1 MIINHNIPA
10 LNTYRSLTTNN
21 ENTSKS
27 LSKLSSGLRIT
38 SAGDDAAGLAIS
50 EKMRSQIRGLTQA
63 SRNAYDG
70 KSLLAVAEGAL
81 NEVHSILQRMKELAV
96 QSAND
101 TNTRFD
107 RSEIQ
112 KEVEQLKTEIDRI
125 SRDTEF
131 NTMKLLNGTME
142 NRATVMD
149 MVTDFSGNNASLKGT
164 YKDASFRLDVVG
176 TGVEEGLYSLSVDD
190 GGKSANENGMQSLLN
205 GRVTNTVKAIG
216 VGVDQSVITA
226 GGTVSTAI
234 ESAIQ
239 FSTFTAASD
248 GSTGLG
254 AKFGDYRLDI
264 SGNLGGTYDL
274 TLTGPD
280 GKYQILKARD
290 ANTKAHFDQIGVT
303 VDFSQATISITG
315 DGYVTFTN
323 YISDMTFTLKN
334 SVTNTEINLS
344 VGAGEV
350 ITSYT
355 GQDLN
360 LGGLQFQATVGLF
373 TMPGVQGAAQIDVID
388 NSIKLHIGANAG
400 QNMSISILDSTT
412 KALGVNKVDLKEQ
425 RTSDTAISA
434 IDAAI
439 NRVSSER
446 SKMGAIVNRLEHT
459 IANLG
464 VANENMSAAE
474 SRIRDVDMAKE
485 IMEFTKNQI
494 LSQAAQSMLAQANA
508 LPQGILQLLQ

>member
-10 LNTYRSLTTNN
+10 LNTYRSLTINN

-50 EKMRSQIRGLTQA
+50 EKMRSQIRGLNQA

-96 QSAND
+96 QAAND
-101 TNTRFD
+101 TNTQFD
-107 RSEIQ
+107 RGEIQ

-142 NRATVMD
+142 NRATVELTGAD
-149 MVTDFSGNNASLKGT
+149 P
-164 YKDASFRLDVVG
+164 KDGSFLDRNFHLEVVG
-176 TGVEEGLYSLSVDD
+176 SVVAEGQYTLSISGTGLGESQI
-190 GGKSANENGMQSLLN
+190 SAGTAA
-205 GRVTNTVKAIG
+205 GTAKAIG
-216 VGVDQSVITA
+216 VGF
-226 GGTVSTAI
+226 GTGNTIADLEAAISFHST
-234 ESAIQ
+234 
-239 FSTFTAASD
+239 TAASD
-248 GSTGLG
+248 GTKGLG

-280 GKYQILKARD
+280 GKYEVLKARD
-290 ANTKAHFDQIGVT
+290 ANTMATFSQIGVT
-303 VDFSQATISITG
+303 IDFSSNAISITG

-323 YISDMTFTLKN
+323 YIDDITFTLKGPE
-334 SVTNTEINLS
+334 NTEINLKI
-344 VGAGEV
+344 GTGQV

-360 LGGLQFQATVGLF
+360 LGGIQFQATVGLF
-373 TMPGVQGAAQIDVID
+373 TLASNAASIDVID

-400 QNMSISILDSTT
+400 QNMNISILDSSA
-412 KALGVNKVDLKEQ
+412 KALGINKVDLKEQ
-425 RTSDTAISA
+425 KTADTAITA
-434 IDAAI
+434 IDTAI

-446 SKMGAIVNRLEHT
+446 SKMGAIVNRLDHT

-464 VANENMSAAE
+464 VASENMSAAE

>member
-10 LNTYRSLTTNN
+10 LNTYRSLTINN

-27 LSKLSSGLRIT
+27 LAKLSSGLRIN

-50 EKMRSQIRGLTQA
+50 EKMRSQIRGLNQA

-70 KSLLAVAEGAL
+70 KSLLNVAEGAL

-101 TNTRFD
+101 TNTDFD
-107 RSEIQ
+107 REEIQ

-142 NRATVMD
+142 NKA
-149 MVTDFSGNNASLKGT
+149 MVTDAEKNNGTFTDKNFRFQINSSAVVAAGNYTLTCSAATNGAANIE
-164 YKDASFRLDVVG
+164 YQ
-176 TGVEEGLYSLSVDD
+176 TGVNLSAANDIKFSSITTLT
-190 GGKSANENGMQSLLN
+190 GG
-205 GRVTNTVKAIG
+205 
-216 VGVDQSVITA
+216 D
-226 GGTVSTAI
+226 
-234 ESAIQ
+234 
-239 FSTFTAASD
+239 
-248 GSTGLG
+248 TGLG
-254 AKFGDYRLDI
+254 AKFGEYRLDI
-264 SGNLGGTYDL
+264 SSNLGGTYDL

-280 GKYQILKARD
+280 GKYQTLKAQGN
-290 ANTKAHFDQIGVT
+290 AVKAQFEQLGVT
-303 VDFSQATISITG
+303 IDFSTNSIAG
-315 DGYVTFTN
+315 DGTVSFTN
-323 YISDMTFTLKN
+323 ELTSGAFTLKGTAGSAN
-334 SVTNTEINLS
+334 ENISVTLTI
-344 VGAGEV
+344 G
-350 ITSYT
+350 
-355 GQDLN
+355 GQNKEFLTYKGQTIDM
-360 LGGLQFQATVGLF
+360 GGLQFNLTEGLF
-373 TMPGVQGAAQIDVID
+373 SVVGASASVLVID
-388 NSIKLHIGANAG
+388 NSIKLHTGANEG
-400 QNMSISILDSTT
+400 QNMSISILDSSA
-412 KALGVNKVDLKEQ
+412 KALNINKIDLQMQKKA
-425 RTSDTAISA
+425 DAAITV

-446 SKMGAIVNRLEHT
+446 SKMGAIVNRLDHT

-464 VANENMSAAE
+464 TTSENMQASE

-485 IMEFTKNQI
+485 IMEFTKSQI

>member
-10 LNTYRSLTTNN
+10 LNTYRSLTINN

-38 SAGDDAAGLAIS
+38 TAGDDAAGLAIS
-50 EKMRSQIRGLTQA
+50 EKMRSQIRGLNQA

-101 TNTRFD
+101 TNTQFD
-107 RSEIQ
+107 RGEIQ

-142 NRATVMD
+142 NRATVTT
-149 MVTDFSGNNASLKGT
+149 MVTDFSGANAAKRGT
-164 YKDASFRLDVVG
+164 YDDASFKLDMGGAVVAAG
-176 TGVEEGLYSLSVDD
+176 AYSLSAD
-190 GGKSANENGMQSLLN
+190 SAAITALAG
-205 GRVTNTVKAIG
+205 TAIG
-216 VGVDQSVITA
+216 VQAIGVHGGSAGIKTADAITFLNFTTLT
-226 GGTVSTAI
+226 GG
-234 ESAIQ
+234 
-239 FSTFTAASD
+239 
-248 GSTGLG
+248 GTGLG
-254 AKFGDYRLDI
+254 AQFGNYRLDI

-280 GKYQILKARD
+280 GKYEILKSRD
-290 ANTKAHFDQIGVT
+290 SKTLATFQQIGVT
-303 VDFSQATISITG
+303 IDFSTASITG
-315 DGYVTFTN
+315 DGYITFTN
-323 YISDMTFTLKN
+323 AITEGKFTLQ
-334 SVTNTEINLS
+334 SSTNGTKVELEI
-344 VGAGEV
+344 GQGKT
-350 ITSYT
+350 IQTYT
-355 GQDLN
+355 GQTLDM
-360 LGGLQFQATVGLF
+360 GGVQFELSVGLF
-373 TMPGVQGAAQIDVID
+373 TNGGFDTAIIDIID
-388 NSIKLHIGANAG
+388 NSIKLHIGANEG
-400 QNMSISILDSTT
+400 QNMSISILDSSA
-412 KALGVNKVDLKEQ
+412 KALGVNKVDLKQ
-425 RTSDTAISA
+425 QKTADLAISL
-434 IDAAI
+434 IDTAI

-446 SKMGAIVNRLEHT
+446 SKMGAIVNRLDHT

-464 VANENMSAAE
+464 TTSENMQASE

>member
-10 LNTYRSLTTNN
+10 LNTYRSLTINN

-50 EKMRSQIRGLTQA
+50 EKMRSQIRGLGQA

-81 NEVHSILQRMKELAV
+81 NEVHSILQRMKELSV

-101 TNTRFD
+101 TNTTFD
-107 RSEIQ
+107 RAEIQ

-131 NTMKLLNGTME
+131 NTMKLLNGTMA
-142 NRATVMD
+142 ATATAVGVD
-149 MVTDFSGNNASLKGT
+149 KDSGSVLDPNFSI
-164 YKDASFRLDVVG
+164 DVVG
-176 TGVEEGLYSLSVDD
+176 AAVKSGFYTLSSSATNGQVVEIRAA
-190 GGKSANENGMQSLLN
+190 GGGNG
-205 GRVTNTVKAIG
+205 
-216 VGVDQSVITA
+216 VITA
-226 GGTVSTAI
+226 TNAATMIAFSST
-234 ESAIQ
+234 
-239 FSTFTAASD
+239 TNDVKGNT
-248 GSTGLG
+248 TGLG
-254 AKFGDYRLDI
+254 AQFGNYRLDI
-264 SGNLGGTYDL
+264 SQNLGGTFDY

-280 GKYQILKARD
+280 GKYQVLQAMNSAI
-290 ANTKAHFDQIGVT
+290 NTELRFDQIGV
-303 VDFSQATISITG
+303 SITLAAAVTG
-315 DGYVTFTN
+315 DGYVMFSN
-323 YISDMTFTLKN
+323 KADFEITLKN
-334 SVTNTEINLS
+334 SDNQDVKISLK
-344 VGAGEV
+344 
-350 ITSYT
+350 SYS
-355 GQDLN
+355 GGN
-360 LGGLQFQATVGLF
+360 VNIGGLQFKLTHGLF
-373 TMPGVQGAAQIDVID
+373 TGTDGYKIAVAD
-388 NSIKLHIGANAG
+388 NSIKLHIGANQG
-400 QNMSISILDSTT
+400 QNMNISILDSST
-412 KALGVNKVDLKEQ
+412 KALGVNLIDLTEQKEA
-425 RTSDTAISA
+425 DKAISTV
-434 IDAAI
+434 DKAI

-459 IANLG
+459 ISNLG
-464 VANENMSAAE
+464 VASENMSAAE

>member
-10 LNTYRSLTTNN
+10 LNTYRSLTINN

-50 EKMRSQIRGLTQA
+50 EKMRSQIRGLGQA

-101 TNTRFD
+101 TNTQFD
-107 RSEIQ
+107 RGEIQ

-142 NRATVMD
+142 NRATVEL
-149 MVTDFSGNNASLKGT
+149 SGADP
-164 YKDASFRLDVVG
+164 KDGSFRDRNFQLEVVG
-176 TGVEEGLYSLSVDD
+176 SVVAEGQYTLSISGSGDGVKQISL
-190 GGKSANENGMQSLLN
+190 G
-205 GRVTNTVKAIG
+205 TVSGTAKAIG
-216 VGVDQSVITA
+216 VGYASGKTITDLEKAISFHSVTA
-226 GGTVSTAI
+226 T
-234 ESAIQ
+234 
-239 FSTFTAASD
+239 SD
-248 GSTGLG
+248 GGTGLG

-280 GKYQILKARD
+280 GKYEILKARD
-290 ANTKAHFDQIGVT
+290 ANTMATFSQMGVT
-303 VDFSQATISITG
+303 INFKDAAISIAG

-323 YISDMTFTLKN
+323 YIDDITFTLKGPN
-334 SVTNTEINLS
+334 STEVNLKI
-344 VGAGEV
+344 GEGQV

-360 LGGLQFQATVGLF
+360 LGGIQFQATVGLF
-373 TMPGVQGAAQIDVID
+373 TSTPAVATIDVID

-400 QNMSISILDSTT
+400 QNMNISILDSST
-412 KALGVNKVDLKEQ
+412 KALGVNMVDLKEQ
-425 RTSDTAISA
+425 KTSDAAITAI
-434 IDAAI
+434 DTAI

-446 SKMGAIVNRLEHT
+446 SKMGAIVNRLDHT

-485 IMEFTKNQI
+485 IMDFTKNQI